1 MSFCSKCGQVLIE
14 NNKFCTKCGTPID
27 SSSDSDILE
36 NRKST
41 INLKKNSEDINEN
54 SNYLEENQ
62 KPSRN
67 KFPIIIVAIIVVLVV
82 SVMGAILVYSKI
94 NTKQKN
100 PSTEIINVD
109 VTDYPSISLRVKA
122 SDYSQSLN
130 VENFTLKEQDS
141 FQKNLQL
148 VSGVD
153 ENEYIISYK
162 TSDESTSGQRNIK
175 IAYSENNK
183 ESIAEGS
190 YQVPEKSK
198 DNSKAIKSDNA
209 VTTYDN
215 NETAVKSVI
224 ESYLSEFIQ
233 MVNSKNTSNIKN
245 VLDSNGSILGELNS
259 TVDSYKEQ
267 DIDEDLINHSIQ
279 AISKISE
286 NQYEVVTYEKYKIYY
301 GKKNETKIIEF
312 RMTYVINKTSL
323 GFKVNS
329 IKKIENLSSN

>member
-1 MSFCSKCGQVLIE
+1 MSFCSKCGEVLIE

-27 SSSDSDILE
+27 SSSDSSILE
-36 NRKST
+36 NRNSP
-41 INLKKNSEDINEN
+41 INLKKDSENINEN
-54 SNYLEENQ
+54 SNYFEEDE

-67 KFPIIIVAIIVVLVV
+67 KLPIIIVSIIVLLVV

-94 NTKQKN
+94 NSDKKN
-100 PSTEIINVD
+100 PSIEILNVD
-109 VTDYPSISLRVKA
+109 VTDYPSISIRVKA

-130 VENFTLKEQDS
+130 VENFTLKEQNS

-175 IAYSENNK
+175 IAYSDNNK

-198 DNSKAIKSDNA
+198 DNSKAINSDNA

-224 ESYLSEFIQ
+224 ESYLSKFIQ
-233 MVNSKNTSNIKN
+233 MVNSKNTSNIKD
-245 VLDSNGSILGELNS
+245 VLDLNGSILGELNS

-267 DIDEDLINHSIQ
+267 DIDENLINHSIQ

-286 NQYEVVTYEKYKIYY
+286 KQYEVVTYEKYKIYY

-312 RMTYVINKTSL
+312 RTTYVINKTSL